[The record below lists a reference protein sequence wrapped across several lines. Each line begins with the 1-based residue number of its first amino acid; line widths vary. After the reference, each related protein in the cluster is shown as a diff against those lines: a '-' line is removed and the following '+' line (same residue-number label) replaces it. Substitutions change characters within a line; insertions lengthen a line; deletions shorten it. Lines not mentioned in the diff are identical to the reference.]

1 MLENS
6 QNTSKTIKWIQQ
18 SFKIQD
24 QYTEWFIFLY
34 MRNGQYKNEIRNK
47 ILFKIAWKYIR
58 LHFTEDMYTEN
69 YKTFLIGIKI

>member
-6 QNTSKTIKWIQQ
+6 QKTSKTIKWIQQ

-24 QYTEWFIFLY
+24 QYTEMIHISIHEKWTV
-34 MRNGQYKNEIRNK
+34 QNESRNK
-47 ILFKIAWKYIR
+47 ILFKMAWKYIR

>member
-6 QNTSKTIKWIQQ
+6 QKTSKTIKWIQQ

-69 YKTFLIGIKI
+69 CKTFLIGIKI